1 MRARKK
7 LAACLLVLLALLSL
21 AGAAGAAGDTKGE
34 RAQQTALRWLE
45 LLDRGDYDSAY
56 YEAAP
61 MLQRALT
68 LEKWRETMSALAAK
82 IGPAEEHQFLH
93 GRPAQDLPGAPKG
106 QYYLLV
112 FKPRFAKQPELLEQ
126 VALTR
131 KSGGQWRVAG
141 YYLK

>member
-1 MRARKK
+1 MRACKK
-7 LAACLLVLLALLSL
+7 LAACLLMLTALLGL
-21 AGAAGAAGDTKGE
+21 AGAAGAAGDTEGE
-34 RAQQTALRWLE
+34 RARETALRWLE

-56 YEAAP
+56 YDAAP
-61 MLQRALT
+61 LLQRALT
-68 LEKWRETMSALAAK
+68 LEKWRQTMSALAAK
-82 IGPAEEHQFLH
+82 TGPAQEHQFLH

-112 FKPRFAKQPELLEQ
+112 YKPRFAKQPDLLEQ
-126 VALTR
+126 VALIK

>member
-1 MRARKK
+1 MRAWKK
-7 LAACLLVLLALLSL
+7 LAACLLVLPALLVL
-21 AGAAGAAGDTKGE
+21 AGAAGAAGYTEGE
-34 RAQQTALRWLE
+34 QAQETAQRWLE

-82 IGPAEEHQFLH
+82 LGPAQEHKLLY

-112 FKPRFAKQPELLEQ
+112 FKPSFAKQPQLLEQ

>member
-1 MRARKK
+1 MRAWKK
-7 LAACLLVLLALLSL
+7 LAACLLLLALLVL
-21 AGAAGAAGDTKGE
+21 IGAAGYTEGE
-34 RAQQTALRWLE
+34 RAQEVAQRWLE

-68 LEKWRETMSALAAK
+68 LEKWRQTMSALADK
-82 IGPAEEHQFLH
+82 LGPAQEHQLLY

-106 QYYLLV
+106 EYYLLV
-112 FKPRFAKQPELLEQ
+112 FKPRFAKQPQLLEQ
-126 VALTR
+126 VALIK